1 MVNPNELVPGISV
14 VKYKHMPYLFVRHD
28 AYRKLFTIKD
38 SKKKYIHSQE
48 VEVDE
53 LYFDTNNIC
62 DKIQITK
69 TDKDT
74 LCIIDNIHLPFHL
87 IQKEME
93 KHFKKPAIIN
103 DIDSLIGY
111 IIK

>member
-53 LYFDTNNIC
+53 LYFDTNNISEPIIINSYCFIIC

-93 KHFKKPAIIN
+93 NILKNQP
-103 DIDSLIGY
+103 
-111 IIK
+111 